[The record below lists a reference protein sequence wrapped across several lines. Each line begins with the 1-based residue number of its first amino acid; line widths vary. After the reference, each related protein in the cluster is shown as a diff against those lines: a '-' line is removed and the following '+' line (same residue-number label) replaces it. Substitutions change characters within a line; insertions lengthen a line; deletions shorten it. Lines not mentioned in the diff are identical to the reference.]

1 MLCLSHPKDS
11 HVFAK
16 GIVVDFGFPLLLV
29 YLLLFISCLLFAF
42 FFFLSFSIFAKSSL
56 LAQELVFELGNLFG
70 VELFGIGLGSLLG
83 VKSPQATRLVLV
95 AI

>member
-1 MLCLSHPKDS
+1 MLCMSHPKIPMYS
-11 HVFAK
+11 PKASSLILFS
-16 GIVVDFGFPLLLV
+16 PCSS
-29 YLLLFISCLLFAF
+29 FISPLIISRLLFAF
-42 FFFLSFSIFAKSSL
+42 FFFLSIFAKSDL
-56 LAQELVFELGNLFG
+56 LAQELIFELENLFG